1 MKREI
6 SRIKEKE
13 KIATLEALDKAARRL
28 KGEDAVRIF
37 INEILTESERI
48 TIGRR
53 LLIANLI
60 LAGQTYAEIH
70 NQLGVSPNT
79 FSRIRQW
86 LTGRFPDYDKT
97 LKETTPTPSK
107 TKVTYTRVVP
117 FSYEHL
123 KKKLPLHFLLFTLA
137 EKTIANLKSK

>member
-1 MKREI
+1 MRREI

-13 KIATLEALDKAARRL
+13 KKATLEALYKATDRIR
-28 KGEDAVRIF
+28 GDDAVKIF
-37 INEILTESERI
+37 INDILTESEQI

-60 LAGQTYAEIH
+60 LTGHTYAEIH

-86 LTGRFPDYDKT
+86 LTGRFSDYDQA
-97 LKETTPTPSK
+97 LKDTSPSSRS
-107 TKVTYTRVVP
+107 TKVTYTKVTP
-117 FSYEHL
+117 LSYEHL
-123 KKKLPLHFLLFTLA
+123 KKKFPLHFLLFTLSQKA
-137 EKTIANLKSK
+137 IGNLKSK

>member
-1 MKREI
+1 MRREI

-13 KIATLEALDKAARRL
+13 KKATLEALYQATDRIR
-28 KGEDAVRIF
+28 GDDAVKIF
-37 INEILTESERI
+37 INDILTESEQI

-60 LAGQTYAEIH
+60 LTGHTYAEIH

-86 LTGRFPDYDKT
+86 LTGRFSDYDQA
-97 LKETTPTPSK
+97 LKDTSPSSPS
-107 TKVTYTRVVP
+107 TKVTYTKVTP
-117 FSYEHL
+117 LSYEHL
-123 KKKLPLHFLLFTLA
+123 KKKFPLHFLLFTLSK
-137 EKTIANLKSK
+137 KTIDNLKSK